1 MHIEQELANIHVEGE
16 TLLTVGVFDGIHL
29 GHQYLL
35 RTLIQQAEQKS
46 LTSGVVTFNPH
57 PQSILHPQE
66 QAPWI
71 ITMEDRIKLLQQ
83 MNVKIIAVLS
93 FTHKLAELSAKEF
106 VHILQQHLKMRGLIV
121 GPNSS
126 LGRKREGNAELL
138 HSLGDQMGFT
148 VDIVPPFTI
157 DGKTVSSTA
166 IRQSLSQGDVATV
179 KKLMGHAFTV
189 NGKVVS
195 ANKRGYKLG
204 FPTANL
210 DVAPNRALPCNGVY
224 ATISHVDGKQF
235 ASATNIGTQ
244 PTFGDGQIQ
253 METHLVGYKGNLLG
267 KSLEVTFVQRL
278 RDEKQFASPQELQ
291 IQIMKDIEQVK
302 IVERRKAQ

>member
-1 MHIEQELANIHVEGE
+1 MISIKDIISYVRYSNKVDNKFVRFGYWDRVEKKIIYRDFADIEQF
-16 TLLTVGVFDGIHL
+16 TCDGFK
-29 GHQYLL
+29 
-35 RTLIQQAEQKS
+35 T
-46 LTSGVVTFNPH
+46 
-57 PQSILHPQE
+57 
-66 QAPWI
+66 
-71 ITMEDRIKLLQQ
+71 
-83 MNVKIIAVLS
+83 
-93 FTHKLAELSAKEF
+93 
-106 VHILQQHLKMRGLIV
+106 
-121 GPNSS
+121 
-126 LGRKREGNAELL
+126 
-138 HSLGDQMGFT
+138 
-148 VDIVPPFTI
+148 FTI

-179 KKLMGHAFTV
+179 KRLMGHAFTV

-195 ANKRGYKLG
+195 AKKRGYKLG

-210 DVAPNRALPCNGVY
+210 EVVPNQALPCNGVY

-302 IVERRKAQ
+302 IVERRKTQ